1 VLLKGEV
8 EGVACMKWWLIECL
22 GDEMDTLKRLNTDIY
37 TIVSL
42 MHLASRIVL
51 RLQSDASAS
60 VFALGS
66 MRVDRQKGISGS
78 LMKA

>member
-1 VLLKGEV
+1 MLLKGEV
-8 EGVACMKWWLIECL
+8 EGVVCMKWWLIECL

-51 RLQSDASAS
+51 RLQS
-60 VFALGS
+60 
-66 MRVDRQKGISGS
+66 
-78 LMKA
+78 